1 MCRNSAFANHHGA
14 THPQISTFQSAA
26 FLRTVSRHV
35 HLHRAFDRQRRA
47 LGRGTWHSVCMVYGC
62 LYSLHDCPCT
72 LTQAGESD
80 DCIQACLFCMVIE
93 LAWSTNHSLS
103 IFSTFQVPLLTVR
116 GQTFASRVAATLV
129 ENAGVSVELVV
140 HTKQDCTSMF
150 SFSTRVC
157 FLFF

>member
-1 MCRNSAFANHHGA
+1 M
-14 THPQISTFQSAA
+14 TT
-26 FLRTVSRHV
+26 
-35 HLHRAFDRQRRA
+35 
-47 LGRGTWHSVCMVYGC
+47 
-62 LYSLHDCPCT
+62 
-72 LTQAGESD
+72 
-80 DCIQACLFCMVIE
+80 
-93 LAWSTNHSLS
+93 HSLS

-157 FLFF
+157 FLFFDNMIPFFCLAIIYFDIATDCFAGEHRLIGSCRDRRALVPATTPLASVAPDRQPRVVVAPHV